1 MAEFF
6 EILAQGRQGG
16 EQWVTLLIFIVIVA
30 VNVIGGII
38 KAAKSNTKR
47 KDEDS
52 DTQSSRQYK
61 PAQQWSKTES
71 RMSTKETPTGRAQAS
86 PMSNLDMILRARR
99 EQLQA
104 EQIRQQRI
112 NQQAQ
117 LQEQFDHNQR
127 AQLLEIKR
135 QRLIEQKSLAEQ
147 RQKLQQQK
155 ELMLQMPHLAA
166 SPRPEPRQAQ
176 HHSASIYELIEFP
189 AEQLQNILVACEIMG
204 KPVSMRENDE
214 RLF

>member
-1 MAEFF
+1 MAELF

-38 KAAKSNTKR
+38 KAANKSNTRR
-47 KDEDS
+47 KDEES
-52 DTQSSRQYK
+52 GIQGRRPYK
-61 PAQQWSKTES
+61 PAQQWDRHE
-71 RMSTKETPTGRAQAS
+71 RPAEETQAERPETS
-86 PMSNLDMILRARR
+86 PLSNLDAILRARR

-104 EQIRQQRI
+104 EHIRQQRI
-112 NQQAQ
+112 SQQAQ
-117 LQEQFDHNQR
+117 LQEQFDHRQR

-135 QRLIEQKSLAEQ
+135 QRLAEQKSLEEQ

-155 ELMLQMPHLAA
+155 DLMLQMTRPAA
-166 SPRPEPRQAQ
+166 SPTPRLQEVPHQ
-176 HHSASIYELIEFP
+176 TASIYDLTEFP
-189 AEQLQNILVACEIMG
+189 AEQLQDVLVACEILG
-204 KPVSMRENDE
+204 QPVSLREEDQ